1 MHLAPF
7 STITA
12 DRQIYLA
19 WWWLTPSLMIYP
31 CRSGVSNQSTCVP
44 SVLNVVLYHL
54 LTTQDTIVLNSV
66 LESATLGET
75 MIRTPSEGNET
86 FD

>member
-1 MHLAPF
+1 MHVAPF
-7 STITA
+7 STIAA

-19 WWWLTPSLMIYP
+19 RWWLTPSLVIYP
-31 CRSGVSNQSTCVP
+31 CRSGESNQSTCVP

-54 LTTQDTIVLNSV
+54 LITQDTIVTNSV

-75 MIRTPSEGNET
+75 MIRTPSAGNET